1 MKTVYGINQIKRY
14 PRPVVAMGVFDGVH
28 RGHRLILTQ
37 AVLKTKVIKGTSI
50 VVTFSPHPQKEE
62 SIYSLEHRLR
72 ILSELGIDVCIVI
85 PFTRAFANMSAQDF
99 IRKILV
105 GKIHCTHIYIGKN
118 FRFGRG
124 GAGDVRLLKKV
135 SQTYSFSVRAFDV
148 KKIRGK
154 KISSTL
160 IRRLIAAGRLRQA
173 QMLLSRRVS
182 VFGTVIRGQS
192 LATQLGYPTANIDSH
207 QEVIPPPG
215 IYIVDAIVGKKEL
228 HGVCNIGFRP
238 TFARRGETE
247 GLPRV
252 EVHIFDLKKYIYGK
266 NIEVQFLKKIRAEKR
281 FSSPRLL
288 ADQIKKDIKTA
299 KAIFSRH

>member
-1 MKTVYGINQIKRY
+1 MKIIFGVNKIRRFR
-14 PRPVVAMGVFDGVH
+14 RPVVAMGVFDGVH

-37 AVLKTKVIKGTSI
+37 AVLKAKVIKGTSI

-72 ILSELGIDVCIVI
+72 ILSELGIDVCAVI

-135 SQTYSFSVRAFDV
+135 SQTYSFGVRAFDV

-215 IYIVDAIVGKKEL
+215 IYIVDAIVGKKKL

-247 GLPRV
+247 GLPCV
-252 EVHIFDLKKYIYGK
+252 EVHIFDFKKYIYGK